1 MTTAK
6 GRQVIKQKIEA
17 YLYTKPHQDLRD
29 EMQAILAASGMPGF
43 SYKGKFYGRRGNG
56 QPVKPLDSP
65 VLIERMNKVMEQ
77 DRELNAEK
85 AYINSYLTGVLNA
98 SAYVGTYMSML
109 PTALHDILRLLDSS
123 AQPVEVDAET
133 KERILRFNA
142 KGEQLLRERILKNTI
157 LA

>member
-29 EMQAILAASGMPGF
+29 EMQAILAQSGMPGF
-43 SYKGKFYGRRGNG
+43 THKGKFYGQRTGRAV
-56 QPVKPLDSP
+56 QPLTSQPLID
-65 VLIERMNKVMEQ
+65 RMNKVIEQ